1 MATDYKSSTLDSFS
15 MLCGFNVTCLGS
27 DTRSLRQADKTPNTN
42 YATLHHLPLI
52 LWSQLSKYNKSMI
65 SWEKL
70 YLKTC
75 TISTEMWQKQVEK
88 LRY

>member
-15 MLCGFNVTCLGS
+15 MLYGFNVTCLGS

-52 LWSQLSKYNKSMI
+52 L
-65 SWEKL
+65 
-70 YLKTC
+70 
-75 TISTEMWQKQVEK
+75 
-88 LRY
+88 